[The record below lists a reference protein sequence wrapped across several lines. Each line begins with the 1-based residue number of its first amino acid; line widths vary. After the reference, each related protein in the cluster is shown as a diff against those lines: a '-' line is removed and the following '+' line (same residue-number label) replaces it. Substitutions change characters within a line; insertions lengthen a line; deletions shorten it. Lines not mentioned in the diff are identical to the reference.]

1 MNQKDL
7 FRIKHVVIVVVVV
20 VVVVYNWALELSDLK

>member
-20 VVVVYNWALELSDLK
+20 VVYNWALELSDLK